1 MQDLST
7 PMFVV
12 KRNGTK
18 ERVQF
23 NKITNRI
30 CSQIRKDERDILD
43 SAIIAQKVISSI
55 YSGITTEEL
64 DAETAKICINM
75 ITVNPQYGG
84 LAGRISV
91 SNLHKKTLNSFVDK
105 MNIINEQNQG
115 LLDQSWLKWV
125 NNHKIELE
133 NIIDYSRDYEFDFFG
148 FKTLERSYLIR
159 DLKTRKIYERPQDM
173 FLRVASFICMGDI
186 ELIKNTYDQ
195 LSTKKYIHATPTNF
209 NAGTSR
215 PQLSSC
221 FLMPFVDDSID
232 GIYDT
237 LKNCAKISK
246 WAGGIG
252 LHASNIRSKGSSI
265 RGTNGTSNGIIPML
279 RVFNETARYV
289 DQGGGK
295 RKGSIAVY
303 IEPHHSDILEFLD
316 LRKNFGAETER
327 ARDLFTA
334 LWVSDLF
341 MEQVQTDSE
350 WYLMCPDECPGL
362 NEVYGDE
369 YKDLY
374 WKYVLEKK
382 YRKKIQARELM
393 EKIMDSQL
401 ETGTPYITYKDHVNR
416 KSNQKN
422 IGIIKSSNLCV
433 SGDTNIITDKGVFPI
448 EKLQNENINIWNGF
462 EFSKVTIYKTGED
475 KEMNLITFSN
485 GEELYCTPEHKF
497 YIKTKY
503 GNSSSSIEE
512 VRCKDLQKDMKIIK
526 YNFPIIDNIDKEF
539 NYSYTHGFFCADGT
553 YDCEQEIIKQ
563 CTYNKFS
570 QLITNNNK
578 CNGITGV
585 KRPKIYLYDDKKK
598 LLQFI
603 EKRQDVNI
611 IKDDKKITIY
621 LPLNIEN
628 KFVVPINYSI
638 NSRLRW
644 FEGYCDGDGCV
655 TLNKKYGT
663 QSIQCASINKE
674 FLLDIKKLLHTL
686 GVNCKITKALNN
698 RLVKLPD
705 GKGDEK
711 LYNCKTAYRLLLPSS
726 ELTKL
731 LDIGFNP
738 KRLKINKV
746 HKPDR
751 QATEYIKILSIK
763 QNAIKGD
770 TFCFT
775 EPKRHYGIF
784 NGILTGNCNEI
795 VEVSNKEEHAVCNL
809 GSIALPQF
817 LIPFKSYRSWTIY
830 TKEKCKYCRWSKK
843 YMESKGF
850 KFIEKTEID
859 DDAMTQIKKN
869 TECETNTYPQI
880 FYGKQYIGGFE
891 EMIQFT
897 CDKYDY
903 ESLWKTAYIA
913 CSNLNR
919 VIDRNYY
926 PTPET
931 KCSNMRNRPIGL
943 GIQGLADVLAR
954 MKLCY
959 ETDKALKVNSNI
971 METIYHASMTASNDE
986 AKNRYC
992 MAKHLKQNCNSL
1004 PEYYDK
1010 DYFVQGS
1017 TSINK
1022 KTQIETDNLE
1032 NVYYHKLGL
1041 TNRELQNLNKCYG
1054 AYSSYEGSPISEGKF
1069 QFDMWNIKG
1078 NMYNWDELR
1087 EKIIEYGVR
1096 NSLLVA
1102 LMPTASTSQI
1112 LGNNECFEWFTN
1124 NILTRRT
1131 LAGDFPLVNKHLVND
1146 LIAIG
1151 EWNKDT
1157 KQIIIASDGSVKNL
1171 VNIPPYYKMLYK
1183 TIWEIKQIWVL
1194 KQALARAP
1202 FVDQTQSMNIFM
1214 PVPDYKKL
1222 LSCHM
1227 WGWKNGLKTGMYY
1240 LRSKAASSAVKFTV
1254 DPNIQKRLE
1263 QEDEICESCSS

>member
-12 KRNGTK
+12 KRNGSN

-23 NKITNRI
+23 DKITKRI
-30 CSQIRKDERDILD
+30 CSQIRKDEKEILD

-64 DAETAKICINM
+64 DSETAKICINM
-75 ITVNPQYGG
+75 ITINPLYGE

-105 MNIINEQNQG
+105 MNIINEQNTG
-115 LLDQSWLKWV
+115 LFDQSWLKWV

-148 FKTLERSYLIR
+148 FKTLERAYLIR
-159 DLKTRKIYERPQDM
+159 DIKTRKIYERPQDM

-186 ELIKNTYDQ
+186 EMIKNTYDQ

-221 FLMPFVDDSID
+221 FLMPFVDDSIT

-237 LKNCAKISK
+237 LKNCAQISK

-252 LHASNIRSKGSSI
+252 LHVSNIRGKGSVI

-295 RKGSIAVY
+295 RKGSIAIY

-327 ARDLFTA
+327 TRDLFTA

-341 MEQVQTDSE
+341 MEQVQSDGE

-362 NEVYGDE
+362 NEVYGED
-369 YKDLY
+369 YKELY
-374 WKYVLEKK
+374 WKYVEEKR
-382 YRKKIQARELM
+382 YKKKLQARELM

-422 IGIIKSSNLCV
+422 IGIIKSSNLC
-433 SGDTNIITDKGVFPI
+433 
-448 EKLQNENINIWNGF
+448 
-462 EFSKVTIYKTGED
+462 
-475 KEMNLITFSN
+475 
-485 GEELYCTPEHKF
+485 
-497 YIKTKY
+497 
-503 GNSSSSIEE
+503 
-512 VRCKDLQKDMKIIK
+512 
-526 YNFPIIDNIDKEF
+526 
-539 NYSYTHGFFCADGT
+539 
-553 YDCEQEIIKQ
+553 
-563 CTYNKFS
+563 
-570 QLITNNNK
+570 
-578 CNGITGV
+578 
-585 KRPKIYLYDDKKK
+585 
-598 LLQFI
+598 
-603 EKRQDVNI
+603 
-611 IKDDKKITIY
+611 
-621 LPLNIEN
+621 
-628 KFVVPINYSI
+628 
-638 NSRLRW
+638 
-644 FEGYCDGDGCV
+644 
-655 TLNKKYGT
+655 
-663 QSIQCASINKE
+663 
-674 FLLDIKKLLHTL
+674 
-686 GVNCKITKALNN
+686 
-698 RLVKLPD
+698 
-705 GKGDEK
+705 
-711 LYNCKTAYRLLLPSS
+711 
-726 ELTKL
+726 
-731 LDIGFNP
+731 
-738 KRLKINKV
+738 
-746 HKPDR
+746 
-751 QATEYIKILSIK
+751 
-763 QNAIKGD
+763 
-770 TFCFT
+770 
-775 EPKRHYGIF
+775 
-784 NGILTGNCNEI
+784 NEI

-817 LIPFKSYRSWTIY
+817 LTSFKSYRSWTIY
-830 TKEKCKYCRWSKK
+830 TKENCKYCKWSKK

-859 DDAMTQIKKN
+859 DDAMKHIKKN
-869 TECETNTYPQI
+869 MECEGDTCSFGSFTFPQI

-891 EMIQFT
+891 DMIQYT
-897 CDKYDY
+897 GDKYDY

-913 CSNLNR
+913 CSNLNKI
-919 VIDRNYY
+919 IDKNYY

-943 GIQGLADVLAR
+943 GIQGLADVLAK
-954 MKLCY
+954 MKICY
-959 ETDKALKVNSNI
+959 ESDKALEVNSKI
-971 METIYHASMTASNDE
+971 METIYHASMIASNDE
-986 AKNRYC
+986 AKNRYS
-992 MAKHLKQNCNSL
+992 MAKHLKENCDSL

-1010 DYFVQGS
+1010 DHFVSGS
-1017 TSINK
+1017 TPIDV
-1022 KTQIETDNLE
+1022 KTPIETNNLE
-1032 NVYYHKLGL
+1032 NEYYHTIRL

-1054 AYSSYEGSPISEGKF
+1054 AYSSYEGSPISEVLF
-1069 QFDMWNIKG
+1069 QFDMWNVKG
-1078 NMYNWDELR
+1078 NMYDWNELR
-1087 EKIIEYGVR
+1087 EKIMEYGVR

-1124 NILTRRT
+1124 NIYTRRT

-1146 LIAIG
+1146 LITIG
-1151 EWNKDT
+1151 EWNKDA
-1157 KQIIIASDGSVKNL
+1157 KQMIIASDGSVKNL
-1171 VNIPPYYKMLYK
+1171 INIPTYYKKLYK

-1194 KQALARAP
+1194 KQALERAP

-1263 QEDEICESCSS
+1263 QEDEICDSCSA

>member
-12 KRNGTK
+12 KRNGSN

-23 NKITNRI
+23 DKITKRI
-30 CSQIRKDERDILD
+30 CSQIRKDEKEILD

-64 DAETAKICINM
+64 DSETAKICINM
-75 ITVNPQYGG
+75 ITINPLYGE

-105 MNIINEQNQG
+105 MNIINEQNTG
-115 LLDQSWLKWV
+115 LFDQSWLKWV

-148 FKTLERSYLIR
+148 FKTLERAYLIR
-159 DLKTRKIYERPQDM
+159 DIKTRKIYERPQDM

-186 ELIKNTYDQ
+186 EMIKNTYDQ

-221 FLMPFVDDSID
+221 FLMPFVDDSIT

-237 LKNCAKISK
+237 LKNCAQISK

-252 LHASNIRSKGSSI
+252 LHVSNIRGKGSVI

-295 RKGSIAVY
+295 RKGSIAIY

-327 ARDLFTA
+327 TRDLFTA

-341 MEQVQTDSE
+341 MEQVQSDGE

-362 NEVYGDE
+362 NEVYGED
-369 YKDLY
+369 YKELY
-374 WKYVLEKK
+374 WKYVEEKR
-382 YRKKIQARELM
+382 YKKKLQARELM

-422 IGIIKSSNLCV
+422 IGIIKSSNLC
-433 SGDTNIITDKGVFPI
+433 
-448 EKLQNENINIWNGF
+448 
-462 EFSKVTIYKTGED
+462 
-475 KEMNLITFSN
+475 
-485 GEELYCTPEHKF
+485 
-497 YIKTKY
+497 
-503 GNSSSSIEE
+503 
-512 VRCKDLQKDMKIIK
+512 
-526 YNFPIIDNIDKEF
+526 
-539 NYSYTHGFFCADGT
+539 
-553 YDCEQEIIKQ
+553 
-563 CTYNKFS
+563 
-570 QLITNNNK
+570 
-578 CNGITGV
+578 
-585 KRPKIYLYDDKKK
+585 
-598 LLQFI
+598 
-603 EKRQDVNI
+603 
-611 IKDDKKITIY
+611 
-621 LPLNIEN
+621 
-628 KFVVPINYSI
+628 
-638 NSRLRW
+638 
-644 FEGYCDGDGCV
+644 
-655 TLNKKYGT
+655 
-663 QSIQCASINKE
+663 
-674 FLLDIKKLLHTL
+674 
-686 GVNCKITKALNN
+686 
-698 RLVKLPD
+698 
-705 GKGDEK
+705 
-711 LYNCKTAYRLLLPSS
+711 
-726 ELTKL
+726 
-731 LDIGFNP
+731 
-738 KRLKINKV
+738 
-746 HKPDR
+746 
-751 QATEYIKILSIK
+751 
-763 QNAIKGD
+763 
-770 TFCFT
+770 
-775 EPKRHYGIF
+775 
-784 NGILTGNCNEI
+784 NEI

-817 LIPFKSYRSWTIY
+817 LTSFKSYRSWTIY
-830 TKEKCKYCRWSKK
+830 TKENCKYCKWSKK

-859 DDAMTQIKKN
+859 DDAMKHIKKN
-869 TECETNTYPQI
+869 MECEGDTCSFGSFTFPQI

-891 EMIQFT
+891 DMIQYT
-897 CDKYDY
+897 GDKYDY

-913 CSNLNR
+913 CSNLNKI
-919 VIDRNYY
+919 IDKNYY

-943 GIQGLADVLAR
+943 GIQGLADVLAK
-954 MKLCY
+954 MKICY
-959 ETDKALKVNSNI
+959 ESDKALEVNSKI
-971 METIYHASMTASNDE
+971 METIYHASMIASNDE
-986 AKNRYC
+986 AKNRYS
-992 MAKHLKQNCNSL
+992 MAKHLKENCDSL

-1010 DYFVQGS
+1010 DHFVSGS
-1017 TSINK
+1017 TPIDV
-1022 KTQIETDNLE
+1022 KTPIETNNLE
-1032 NVYYHKLGL
+1032 NEYYHTIRL

-1054 AYSSYEGSPISEGKF
+1054 AYSSYEGSPISEGLF
-1069 QFDMWNIKG
+1069 QFDMWNVKG
-1078 NMYNWDELR
+1078 NMYDWNELR
-1087 EKIIEYGVR
+1087 EKIMEYGVR

-1112 LGNNECFEWFTN
+1112 LGNNECFDWFTN
-1124 NILTRRT
+1124 NIYTRRT

-1146 LIAIG
+1146 LITIG
-1151 EWNKDT
+1151 EWNKDA
-1157 KQIIIASDGSVKNL
+1157 KQMIIASDGSVKNL
-1171 VNIPPYYKMLYK
+1171 INIPTYYKKLYK

-1194 KQALARAP
+1194 KQALERAP

-1263 QEDEICESCSS
+1263 QEDEICDSCSA

>member
-1 MQDLST
+1 MQDLTT

-12 KRNGTK
+12 KRNGNN

-23 NKITNRI
+23 DKITKRI
-30 CSQIRKDERDILD
+30 CSLIKKDEKDILD

-64 DAETAKICINM
+64 DSETAKICINM
-75 ITVNPQYGG
+75 VTINPLYGE
-84 LAGRISV
+84 LAGRIAV

-105 MNIINEQNQG
+105 MNIINEYNPG

-133 NIIDYSRDYEFDFFG
+133 NLIDYSRDYEFDFFG

-159 DLKTRKIYERPQDM
+159 DINTRKIYERPQDM

-186 ELIKNTYDQ
+186 EMIKNTYDQ
-195 LSTKKYIHATPTNF
+195 LSNKKYIHATPTNF

-221 FLMPFVDDSID
+221 FLMPFVDDSIT

-237 LKNCAKISK
+237 LKNCAQISK

-252 LHASNIRSKGSSI
+252 LHVSNIRGKGSAI

-295 RKGSIAVY
+295 RKGSIAIY

-327 ARDLFTA
+327 TRDLFTA

-341 MEQVQTDSE
+341 MEQVQNDGE
-350 WYLMCPDECPGL
+350 WYLMCPDECKGL
-362 NEVYGDE
+362 NEVYGEE
-369 YKDLY
+369 YKQLY
-374 WKYVLEKK
+374 WKYVEENKYKK
-382 YRKKIQARELM
+382 KLQARELM

-433 SGDTNIITDKGVFPI
+433 SGETYLNTL
-448 EKLQNENINIWNGF
+448 ELNEHN
-462 EFSKVTIYKTGED
+462 EYYKI
-475 KEMNLITFSN
+475 KELVNKEVHVWN
-485 GEELYCTPEHKF
+485 GEEWSKTTVRKTGTNQRLRNIHFRRGNPFINGHTIGTNIYCTDYHKF
-497 YIKTKY
+497 YIYDENKNEK
-503 GNSSSSIEE
+503 E
-512 VRCKDLQKDMKIIK
+512 VVASELKVGDVLYQWKDYDPAFEGDMAELHTVII
-526 YNFPIIDNIDKEF
+526 NELTDI
-539 NYSYTHGFFCADGT
+539 
-553 YDCEQEIIKQ
+553 
-563 CTYNKFS
+563 
-570 QLITNNNK
+570 
-578 CNGITGV
+578 
-585 KRPKIYLYDDKKK
+585 YDDTYC
-598 LLQFI
+598 
-603 EKRQDVNI
+603 VN
-611 IKDDKKITIY
+611 
-621 LPLNIEN
+621 
-628 KFVVPINYSI
+628 
-638 NSRLRW
+638 
-644 FEGYCDGDGCV
+644 
-655 TLNKKYGT
+655 
-663 QSIQCASINKE
+663 
-674 FLLDIKKLLHTL
+674 
-686 GVNCKITKALNN
+686 
-698 RLVKLPD
+698 
-705 GKGDEK
+705 
-711 LYNCKTAYRLLLPSS
+711 
-726 ELTKL
+726 
-731 LDIGFNP
+731 
-738 KRLKINKV
+738 
-746 HKPDR
+746 
-751 QATEYIKILSIK
+751 
-763 QNAIKGD
+763 
-770 TFCFT
+770 
-775 EPKRHYGIF
+775 EPKRHRATF

-817 LIPFKSYRSWTIY
+817 LTPFKSYRSWTIY
-830 TKEKCKYCRWSKK
+830 TKENCKYCRWSKK

-850 KFIEKTEID
+850 KFVEKTEID
-859 DDAMTQIKKN
+859 EDAMKHIKKKMD
-869 TECETNTYPQI
+869 CEGDSCKVGSFTYPQI

-891 EMIQFT
+891 EMVQYT
-897 CDKYDY
+897 GDKYDY
-903 ESLWKTAYIA
+903 EALWKTAYIA
-913 CSNLNR
+913 SSNLNR
-919 VIDRNYY
+919 VIDKNYY

-931 KCSNMRNRPIGL
+931 QCSNMRNRPIGL
-943 GIQGLADVLAR
+943 GIQGLADVLAN
-954 MKLCY
+954 MKISY
-959 ETDKALKVNSNI
+959 ESEKALEVNSNI
-971 METIYHASMTASNDE
+971 METIYHASITASNDE
-986 AKNRYC
+986 AKHRYN
-992 MAKHLKQNCNSL
+992 MAKHMKETCDSL

-1010 DYFVQGS
+1010 DYFVPG
-1017 TSINK
+1017 
-1022 KTQIETDNLE
+1022 KTAIDDKTPIEYNNLE
-1032 NVYYHKLGL
+1032 NEYYHKLRL
-1041 TNRELQNLNKCYG
+1041 INRELQNLTKYYG
-1054 AYSSYEGSPISEGKF
+1054 AYSSYEGSPMSEGLF
-1069 QFDMWNIKG
+1069 QFDMWNVKG

-1087 EKIIEYGVR
+1087 EKIMEYGVR

-1124 NILTRRT
+1124 NIYTRRT

-1146 LIAIG
+1146 LITIG
-1151 EWNKDT
+1151 EWNKDA
-1157 KQIIIASDGSVKNL
+1157 KQMIIASDGSVKNL
-1171 VNIPPYYKMLYK
+1171 INIPTYYKKLYK
-1183 TIWEIKQIWVL
+1183 TIWEVKQIWVL

-1240 LRSKAASSAVKFTV
+1240 LRSKAATGAVKFTV

-1263 QEDEICESCSS
+1263 QEDEICESCSA

>member
-12 KRNGTK
+12 KRNGSN

-23 NKITNRI
+23 DKITKRI
-30 CSQIRKDERDILD
+30 CSQIRKDEKEILD

-64 DAETAKICINM
+64 DSETAKICINM
-75 ITVNPQYGG
+75 ITINPLYGE

-105 MNIINEQNQG
+105 MNIINEQNTG
-115 LLDQSWLKWV
+115 LFDQSWLKWV

-148 FKTLERSYLIR
+148 FKTLERAYLIR
-159 DLKTRKIYERPQDM
+159 DIKTRKIYERPQDM

-186 ELIKNTYDQ
+186 EMIKNTYDQ

-221 FLMPFVDDSID
+221 FLMPFVDDSIT

-237 LKNCAKISK
+237 LKNCAQISK

-252 LHASNIRSKGSSI
+252 LHVSNIRGKGSVI

-295 RKGSIAVY
+295 RKGSIAIY

-327 ARDLFTA
+327 TRDLFTA

-341 MEQVQTDSE
+341 MEQVQSDGE

-362 NEVYGDE
+362 NEVYGED
-369 YKDLY
+369 YKELY
-374 WKYVLEKK
+374 WKYVEEKR
-382 YRKKIQARELM
+382 YKKKLQARELM

-422 IGIIKSSNLCV
+422 IGIIKSSNLC
-433 SGDTNIITDKGVFPI
+433 
-448 EKLQNENINIWNGF
+448 
-462 EFSKVTIYKTGED
+462 
-475 KEMNLITFSN
+475 
-485 GEELYCTPEHKF
+485 
-497 YIKTKY
+497 
-503 GNSSSSIEE
+503 
-512 VRCKDLQKDMKIIK
+512 
-526 YNFPIIDNIDKEF
+526 
-539 NYSYTHGFFCADGT
+539 
-553 YDCEQEIIKQ
+553 
-563 CTYNKFS
+563 
-570 QLITNNNK
+570 
-578 CNGITGV
+578 
-585 KRPKIYLYDDKKK
+585 
-598 LLQFI
+598 
-603 EKRQDVNI
+603 
-611 IKDDKKITIY
+611 
-621 LPLNIEN
+621 
-628 KFVVPINYSI
+628 
-638 NSRLRW
+638 
-644 FEGYCDGDGCV
+644 
-655 TLNKKYGT
+655 
-663 QSIQCASINKE
+663 
-674 FLLDIKKLLHTL
+674 
-686 GVNCKITKALNN
+686 
-698 RLVKLPD
+698 
-705 GKGDEK
+705 
-711 LYNCKTAYRLLLPSS
+711 
-726 ELTKL
+726 
-731 LDIGFNP
+731 
-738 KRLKINKV
+738 
-746 HKPDR
+746 
-751 QATEYIKILSIK
+751 
-763 QNAIKGD
+763 
-770 TFCFT
+770 
-775 EPKRHYGIF
+775 
-784 NGILTGNCNEI
+784 NEI

-817 LIPFKSYRSWTIY
+817 LTSFKSYRSWTIY
-830 TKEKCKYCRWSKK
+830 TKENCKYCKWSKK

-859 DDAMTQIKKN
+859 DDAMKHIKKN
-869 TECETNTYPQI
+869 MECEGDTCSFGSFTFPQI

-891 EMIQFT
+891 DMIQYT
-897 CDKYDY
+897 GDKYDY

-913 CSNLNR
+913 CSNLNKI
-919 VIDRNYY
+919 IDKNYY

-943 GIQGLADVLAR
+943 GIQGLADVLAK
-954 MKLCY
+954 MKICY
-959 ETDKALKVNSNI
+959 ESDKALEVNSKI
-971 METIYHASMTASNDE
+971 METIYHASMIASNDE
-986 AKNRYC
+986 AKNRYS
-992 MAKHLKQNCNSL
+992 MAKHLKENCDSL

-1010 DYFVQGS
+1010 DHFVSGS
-1017 TSINK
+1017 TPIDV
-1022 KTQIETDNLE
+1022 KTPIETNNLE
-1032 NVYYHKLGL
+1032 NEYYHTIRL

-1054 AYSSYEGSPISEGKF
+1054 AYSSYEGSPISEGLF
-1069 QFDMWNIKG
+1069 QFDMWNVKG
-1078 NMYNWDELR
+1078 NMYDWNELR
-1087 EKIIEYGVR
+1087 EKIMEYGVR

-1124 NILTRRT
+1124 NIYTRRT

-1146 LIAIG
+1146 LITIG
-1151 EWNKDT
+1151 EWNKDA
-1157 KQIIIASDGSVKNL
+1157 KQMIIASDGSVKNL
-1171 VNIPPYYKMLYK
+1171 INIPTYYKKLYK

-1194 KQALARAP
+1194 KQALERAP

-1263 QEDEICESCSS
+1263 QEDENCESCSA

>member
-1 MQDLST
+1 MQDLSI

-12 KRNGTK
+12 KRNGSN

-23 NKITNRI
+23 DKITRRI

-64 DAETAKICINM
+64 DSETAKICINM
-75 ITVNPQYGG
+75 ITVNPLYGE

-91 SNLHKKTLNSFVDK
+91 SSLHKKTLNSFVDK
-105 MNIINEQNQG
+105 MNSINEQNQG
-115 LLDQSWLKWV
+115 LLDQGWLKWV

-148 FKTLERSYLIR
+148 FKTLERAYLIR

-186 ELIKNTYDQ
+186 ELIRNTYDQ

-221 FLMPFVDDSID
+221 FLMPFVDDSIT

-237 LKNCAKISK
+237 LKNCAQISK

-252 LHASNIRSKGSSI
+252 LHVSNIRGKGSVI

-295 RKGSIAVY
+295 RKGSIAIY

-341 MEQVQTDSE
+341 MEQVQADGE
-350 WYLMCPDECPGL
+350 WYLMCPDECPKL
-362 NEVYGDE
+362 NEVYGEE
-369 YKDLY
+369 YKELY
-374 WKYVLEKK
+374 WKYVKEKK
-382 YRKKIQARELM
+382 YKKKLQARELM

-401 ETGTPYITYKDHVNR
+401 ETGTPYITYKDHVNH

-422 IGIIKSSNLCV
+422 IGIIKSSNL
-433 SGDTNIITDKGVFPI
+433 
-448 EKLQNENINIWNGF
+448 
-462 EFSKVTIYKTGED
+462 
-475 KEMNLITFSN
+475 
-485 GEELYCTPEHKF
+485 
-497 YIKTKY
+497 
-503 GNSSSSIEE
+503 
-512 VRCKDLQKDMKIIK
+512 
-526 YNFPIIDNIDKEF
+526 
-539 NYSYTHGFFCADGT
+539 
-553 YDCEQEIIKQ
+553 
-563 CTYNKFS
+563 
-570 QLITNNNK
+570 
-578 CNGITGV
+578 
-585 KRPKIYLYDDKKK
+585 
-598 LLQFI
+598 
-603 EKRQDVNI
+603 
-611 IKDDKKITIY
+611 
-621 LPLNIEN
+621 
-628 KFVVPINYSI
+628 
-638 NSRLRW
+638 
-644 FEGYCDGDGCV
+644 
-655 TLNKKYGT
+655 
-663 QSIQCASINKE
+663 
-674 FLLDIKKLLHTL
+674 
-686 GVNCKITKALNN
+686 
-698 RLVKLPD
+698 
-705 GKGDEK
+705 
-711 LYNCKTAYRLLLPSS
+711 
-726 ELTKL
+726 
-731 LDIGFNP
+731 
-738 KRLKINKV
+738 
-746 HKPDR
+746 
-751 QATEYIKILSIK
+751 
-763 QNAIKGD
+763 
-770 TFCFT
+770 
-775 EPKRHYGIF
+775 
-784 NGILTGNCNEI
+784 CNEI

-817 LIPFKSYRSWTIY
+817 LTPFKTYRSWTIY
-830 TKEKCKYCRWSKK
+830 TKENCKYCKWSKR

-850 KFIEKTEID
+850 KFVEKTEID
-859 DDAMTQIKKN
+859 EDAMKHIKKN
-869 TECETNTYPQI
+869 MECENDTHEAESFTYPQI
-880 FYGKQYIGGFE
+880 FYGKQYVGGFE
-891 EMIQFT
+891 DMIQYT
-897 CDKYDY
+897 GDKYDY

-913 CSNLNR
+913 CNNLNR
-919 VIDRNYY
+919 VIDKNYY

-943 GIQGLADVLAR
+943 GIQGLADALAK
-954 MKLCY
+954 MKISY
-959 ETDKALKVNSNI
+959 DSDKALEVNSNI
-971 METIYHASMTASNDE
+971 METIYHASITASNDE
-986 AKNRYC
+986 AKTRYN
-992 MAKHLKQNCNSL
+992 MAKHMKEHCCSL

-1010 DYFVQGS
+1010 DHFVSGS
-1017 TSINK
+1017 TPINE
-1022 KTQIETDNLE
+1022 KTPIETNNLE
-1032 NVYYHKLGL
+1032 NEYYHTLRL

-1054 AYSSYEGSPISEGKF
+1054 AYSSYEGSPISEGLF
-1069 QFDMWNIKG
+1069 QFDMWNVKG
-1078 NMYNWDELR
+1078 NMYDWDELR
-1087 EKIIEYGVR
+1087 EKILEYGVR

-1124 NILTRRT
+1124 NIYTRRT

-1146 LIAIG
+1146 LITIG
-1151 EWNKDT
+1151 EWNKDA
-1157 KQIIIASDGSVKNL
+1157 KQMIIASDGSIKNL
-1171 VNIPPYYKMLYK
+1171 VNIPTYYKKLYK

-1214 PVPDYKKL
+1214 PIPDYKKL

-1263 QEDEICESCSS
+1263 QEDEICESCSA